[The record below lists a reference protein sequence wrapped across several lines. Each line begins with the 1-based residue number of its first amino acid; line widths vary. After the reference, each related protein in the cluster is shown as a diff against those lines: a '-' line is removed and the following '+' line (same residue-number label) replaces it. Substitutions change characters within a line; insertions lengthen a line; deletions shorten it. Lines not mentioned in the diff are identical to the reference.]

1 MFNAS
6 FSHLI
11 TARSAKGVTVRALIG
26 DDLRVWQKG
35 ASAAHKTWV
44 ESSGFTAS
52 AGSVCVL
59 PEVNGAVK
67 TVLAGLGCNP
77 TDRVWDWARI
87 VDSLPAGDYVPA
99 SVDGSEPDAVE
110 IGRAVLGRLLGGYA
124 FDRYKSHKKNHKASS
139 GSTKPARLVVPAS
152 ATRKSA
158 ERTARGIWLVRDLVN
173 EPAGALGPS
182 ALADAARKIARHFKA
197 RCSVIVGDD
206 LLKKNYPAIHAVG
219 RASAD
224 APRLI
229 DIRWGNAKH
238 PKVTL
243 VGKGV
248 TFDTGGLDV
257 KSAAGMKYM
266 KKDMGG
272 AAHVLALA
280 GMIMDARLPVRLR
293 VLVPAVENAISG
305 NAMRPLDVVP
315 TRSGLSIEIGHT
327 DAEGRVILSDA
338 ITEAISE
345 RPSLMIDCATLTGA
359 ARVALGTEI
368 PALFCNDDQLAA
380 DLLLASGESGDPL
393 WRMPL
398 WQGYNRFVDGKV
410 ADITNSPE
418 TGYGGAITAAL
429 FLERFVNKTTKPNQT
444 PVSWAHIDMM
454 AFNLSNRPGR
464 PEGGEAMGLR
474 AMFTCL
480 CHRFSS
486 YNT

>member
-6 FSHLI
+6 FSHLM
-11 TARSAKGVTVRALIG
+11 TAKSSKAISLLALEG
-26 DDLRVWQKG
+26 DDFKTWQKT
-35 ASAAHKTWV
+35 ASASHKAWV
-44 ESSGFTAS
+44 KASNFSAS
-52 AGSVCVL
+52 AGSICVL
-59 PEVNGAVK
+59 PDDKGNVK
-67 TVLAGLGCNP
+67 SVLAGLGSNV

-87 VDSLPAGDYVPA
+87 FDNLPGGDYAPVNPKGNA
-99 SVDGSEPDAVE
+99 LDAAE
-110 IGRAVLGRLLGGYA
+110 AERAMLGRLLAGYA
-124 FDRYKSHKKNHKASS
+124 FDRYKSGKS
-139 GSTKPARLVVPAS
+139 GKGDGFARVVVPKS
-152 ATRKSA
+152 GDRKAA
-158 ERTARGIWLVRDLVN
+158 ERAAQGVWMVRDLVN
-173 EPAGALGPS
+173 EPAGTLGPT
-182 ALADAARKIARHFKA
+182 ALADAAKKLARRFKA

-206 LLKKNYPAIHAVG
+206 LLKKDYPAVHAVG

-248 TFDTGGLDV
+248 TFDTGGLDI

-280 GMIMDARLPVRLR
+280 GMIMDAKLPVRLR

-315 TRSGLSIEIGHT
+315 TRSGLSIEIGNT

-345 RPSLMIDCATLTGA
+345 RPELVIDCATLTGA
-359 ARVALGTEI
+359 ARVALGTEM
-368 PALFCNDDQLAA
+368 PALFSNDDQLAA
-380 DLLLASGESGDPL
+380 DLLLASGETGDPL

-410 ADITNSPE
+410 ADITNAPD

-429 FLERFVNKTTKPNQT
+429 FLERFVNKTRKSGET
-444 PVSWAHIDMM
+444 PVPWAHIDMM
-454 AFNLSNRPGR
+454 AFNLSSRPGR

-474 AMFTCL
+474 AMFACL
-480 CHRFSS
+480 AGRFGEKQK
-486 YNT
+486 